1 MMASPMSQFP
11 TEILTLRDII
21 THPQMLLKLMVVAN
35 YIHTSII
42 LEIPTVYNSPRLYY
56 VNFGCDVNGEG
67 GIDTAVLQVNGS
79 YGNYSYNVSFRNTY
93 STNPSKSSITAKL
106 ITGSFA
112 LRTPAG
118 PTTRVTC
125 TRMATSAA
133 TAGLVRVSLVIPT
146 AGFNFLFYKRLMQK
160 SSLKLSGHQ

>member
-1 MMASPMSQFP
+1 MASPMSQFP

-56 VNFGCDVNGEG
+56 VNFGCDVSGEG

-79 YGNYSYNVSFRNTY
+79 YGKYSYNVSFRNTY
-93 STNPSKSSITAKL
+93 STNQSKNITAKL
-106 ITGSFA
+106 ITGGFA
-112 LRTPAG
+112 LRTPVV

-133 TAGLVRVSLVIPT
+133 TAGLVRGSLLIPT
-146 AGFNFLFYKRLMQK
+146 AGINFPFL
-160 SSLKLSGHQ
+160 